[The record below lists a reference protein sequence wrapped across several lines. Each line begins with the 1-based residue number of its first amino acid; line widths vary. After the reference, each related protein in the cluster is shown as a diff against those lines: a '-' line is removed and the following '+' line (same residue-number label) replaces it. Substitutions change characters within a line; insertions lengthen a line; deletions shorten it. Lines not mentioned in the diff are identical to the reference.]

1 MKNKKVKA
9 LEERIAILRYAVQ
22 NKIDEST
29 AGIRFRQALRIKQLL
44 HGAIK
49 ITRYVEFKNPSD
61 KKVTK

>member
-22 NKIDEST
+22 NKIDE
-29 AGIRFRQALRIKQLL
+29 IRFRQALRIKQLL

-49 ITRYVEFKNPSD
+49 ITGYVEFKNPSD